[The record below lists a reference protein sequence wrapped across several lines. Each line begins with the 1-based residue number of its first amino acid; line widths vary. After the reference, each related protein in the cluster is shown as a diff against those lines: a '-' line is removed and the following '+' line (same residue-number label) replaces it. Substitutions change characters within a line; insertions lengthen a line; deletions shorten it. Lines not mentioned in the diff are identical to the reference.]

1 MTLEITIVLCIL
13 VVALTLFITDWLRM
27 DLVALLV
34 LSSLALLGLVSPA
47 EAFSGFSNPA
57 VITVW
62 AMFIISEGLTRTG
75 VAELI
80 GRQVTRVAGRSELRM
95 ITIFMLVAGVMSAFM
110 NNIGVAA
117 LLLPVAMVVTRRG
130 GVAPSR
136 VLMPLAYGTLVG
148 GMMTLIGTP
157 PNLLVSN
164 ALREARGEG
173 FGFFDFAWIGVP
185 ILLIAT
191 IFMALAGRHLLQRTD
206 TTQSSA
212 SQRELRT
219 LYGLQERIVALRVPD
234 DALPAG
240 RTLGDSALASAAGLM
255 VIALTRAGRTEA
267 LPSGK
272 TVLRGGDVLLAQGR
286 LDRFEL
292 LRRWS
297 SLSIEREAP
306 MLHERLW
313 SQALLAELVLAE
325 NSPLVGQPLRHL
337 EFREQHAANVLA
349 LSRGGRVRRTRLAE
363 QRLATGDRLLVQCSD
378 EALEALRKVPGF
390 EIVAPVSEDERRRVW
405 RLDERLFVLRVPQD
419 SALAGSTLGE
429 NRIGDAFDFRL
440 LSLFRGGALIDAT
453 VFDEVVEP
461 GDLLLVQGREEDLDV
476 LRGLQQLELL
486 QDATPYLRVFDE
498 GQLEMVEATLHPR
511 ARING
516 KTVAE
521 LELVERYQVAVAAVW
536 RNGKAL
542 RSGVD
547 SLTLQRGDALLVVG
561 PRERLAALGTD
572 EDLIVL
578 NPIQVQPIDAGKAP
592 LAIGLVVLAIG
603 TVLAGWL
610 HISIAAVAGATL
622 MVMTRC
628 LSMEQAYRAIDW
640 RSIFLIAG
648 MLPLGIAMQSSGAA
662 EFLANGVLVVL
673 GPYGPWP
680 VIAGLYA
687 CTALATLVLPTAA
700 LVLLMAPIALSAA
713 AEMGISPLAPVMAI
727 AIAAAASFASP
738 VAHPA
743 NVLMMG
749 PGGYRFADYVKLGVP
764 LTLLVFAVAM
774 LLLPV
779 VWPLGG

>member
-1 MTLEITIVLCIL
+1 MTLEIAIILGIL
-13 VVALTLFITDWLRM
+13 VVALVLFITEWLRM

-47 EAFSGFSNPA
+47 EAVSGFSNPA

-62 AMFIISEGLTRTG
+62 AMFIISEGLTRAG
-75 VAELI
+75 IADRI

-95 ITIFMLVAGVMSAFM
+95 IAIFMLVAGVMSAFM

-117 LLLPVAMVVTRRG
+117 MLLPVAMEVARRG

-136 VLMPLAYGTLVG
+136 VLMPLSYGTLVG

-157 PNLLVSN
+157 PNLLASN

-185 ILLIAT
+185 ILLTVT
-191 IFMALAGRHLLQRTD
+191 IFMVLAGRFLLSRTD
-206 TTQSSA
+206 ITHSSA
-212 SQRELRT
+212 SQHELRT

-234 DALPAG
+234 DALLAG
-240 RTLGDSALASAAGLM
+240 RTLADSALASAAGLM

-313 SQALLAELVLAE
+313 SQATLAELVLE
-325 NSPLVGQPLRHL
+325 ERSPLVGQPLRHL

-349 LSRGGRVRRTRLAE
+349 LRHGGSVHRTHLAE

-390 EIVAPVSEDERRRVW
+390 EIVAPVSEDERRKVW

-419 SALAGSTLGE
+419 SALAGSTLAE

-440 LSLFRGGALIDAT
+440 LGVFRGGALLDAAAL
-453 VFDEVVEP
+453 EGVVEA
-461 GDLLLVQGREEDLDV
+461 GDLLLIQGREEDLDV
-476 LRGLQQLELL
+476 LRGLQQLETLE
-486 QDATPYLRVFDE
+486 DATPYLRVFDE
-498 GQLEMVEATLHPR
+498 GQLEMVEAALHPH
-511 ARING
+511 AHING
-516 KTVAE
+516 KTVAD
-521 LELVERYQVAVAAVW
+521 LGLGERYQVAVAALW

-542 RSGVD
+542 RSGVGA
-547 SLTLQRGDALLVVG
+547 LVLQRGDALLVVG
-561 PRERLAALGTD
+561 PRERLAALGAD

-578 NPIQVQPIDAGKAP
+578 NPILVQPVDASKAP
-592 LAIGLVVLAIG
+592 LAAGLMALTIG
-603 TVLAGWL
+603 TVLVGWL

-622 MVMTRC
+622 MVLTRC

-648 MLPLGIAMQSSGAA
+648 MLPLGIAMHSSGAA
-662 EFLANGVLVVL
+662 EFLANGVIAVL

-687 CTALATLVLPTAA
+687 CTALATLIIPNAA

-713 AEMGISPLAPVMAI
+713 ADLGISPVAPVMAI

-743 NVLMMG
+743 NVLVMG
-749 PGGYRFADYVKLGVP
+749 PGGYRFVDYVKLGLP
-764 LTLLVFAVAM
+764 LTLLVFMVAM

-779 VWPLGG
+779 VWPL

>member
-1 MTLEITIVLCIL
+1 MTLEI
-13 VVALTLFITDWLRM
+13 ALTLGILAVALILFVSEWLRM

-47 EAFSGFSNPA
+47 EAVSGFSNPA

-62 AMFIISEGLTRTG
+62 AMFIISEGLTRAG
-75 VAELI
+75 IAERI
-80 GRQVTRVAGRSELRM
+80 GRQVTRAAGRSELRM
-95 ITIFMLVAGVMSAFM
+95 IAIFMLVAGVLSSFM

-117 LLLPVAMVVTRRG
+117 LLLPVAMEVARRG

-164 ALREARGEG
+164 ALREARGVG
-173 FGFFDFAWIGVP
+173 FGFFDFAWIGMP
-185 ILLIAT
+185 ILLVVT
-191 IFMALAGRHLLQRTD
+191 LFMALAGRHLLSRIN
-206 TTQSSA
+206 TTQSMA

-219 LYGLQERIVALRVPD
+219 LYGLQARIVALRVPD
-234 DALPAG
+234 GSLLAG
-240 RTLGDSALASAAGLM
+240 RTLAESALASAARLM
-255 VIALTRAGRTEA
+255 VIALTRAGHTVA
-267 LPSGK
+267 LPSGR

-306 MLHERLW
+306 LLHERLW
-313 SQALLAELVLAE
+313 SQAVLAELVLTE
-325 NSPLVGQPLRHL
+325 ESPLVGQPLRHL

-349 LSRGGRVRRTRLAE
+349 LRRGDSVHRTRLAE
-363 QRLATGDRLLVQCSD
+363 QRLAGGDRLLVQCSD

-390 EIVAPVSEDERRRVW
+390 ELEAPVSEEERRKAW
-405 RLDERLFVLRVPQD
+405 RLDERLFVLRVPRD
-419 SALAGSTLGE
+419 SAFAGSTLGE
-429 NRIGDAFDFRL
+429 NHIGDAFDFRL
-440 LSLFRGGALIDAT
+440 LALFRGGELLDAT
-453 VFDEVVEP
+453 ASEEVVEA

-476 LRGLQQLELL
+476 LRGLQQLVPLK
-486 QDATPYLRVFDE
+486 DATPYLRVFDE
-498 GQLEMVEATLHPR
+498 GQLEMVEATLHPH
-511 ARING
+511 ARIEG
-516 KTVAE
+516 TAVVDLK
-521 LELVERYQVAVAAVW
+521 LEERYQVAVAAVW
-536 RNGKAL
+536 RNGTAL
-542 RSGVD
+542 RSGVGA
-547 SLTLQRGDALLVVG
+547 LALQRGDALLVVG
-561 PRERLAALGTD
+561 PRERLAALSSD

-578 NPIQVQPIDAGKAP
+578 NPIQVQTTDASKAP
-592 LAIGLVVLAIG
+592 LAGGLMVLTIG

-610 HISIAAVAGATL
+610 HISTAAVAGATL
-622 MVMTRC
+622 MVLTRC

-640 RSIFLIAG
+640 RSVFLIAG

-662 EFLANGVLVVL
+662 EFLANGMLAVL

-687 CTALATLVLPTAA
+687 CTALATLIVPTAA

-713 AEMGISPLAPVMAI
+713 ADLGISPLAPVMAI

-743 NVLMMG
+743 NVLVMG
-749 PGGYRFADYVKLGVP
+749 PGGYRFVDYVKLGLP

-774 LLLPV
+774 LMLPL
-779 VWPLGG
+779 VWPL

>member
-1 MTLEITIVLCIL
+1 MTLEIAIILGIL
-13 VVALTLFITDWLRM
+13 VVALVLFITEWLRM

-47 EAFSGFSNPA
+47 EAVSGFSNPA

-62 AMFIISEGLTRTG
+62 AMFIISEGLTRAG
-75 VAELI
+75 IADRI

-95 ITIFMLVAGVMSAFM
+95 IAIFMLVAGVMSAFM

-117 LLLPVAMVVTRRG
+117 MLLPVAMEVARRG

-136 VLMPLAYGTLVG
+136 VLMPLSYGTLVG

-157 PNLLVSN
+157 PNLLASN
-164 ALREARGEG
+164 ALREAHGEG

-185 ILLIAT
+185 ILLTVTA
-191 IFMALAGRHLLQRTD
+191 FMVLAGRFLLSRTD
-206 TTQSSA
+206 ITHSSA
-212 SQRELRT
+212 SQHELRT

-234 DALPAG
+234 DALLAG
-240 RTLGDSALASAAGLM
+240 RTLADSALASAAGLM

-313 SQALLAELVLAE
+313 SQATLAELVLE
-325 NSPLVGQPLRHL
+325 ESSPLVGQPLRHL

-349 LSRGGRVRRTRLAE
+349 LRHGGSVHRTHLAE

-390 EIVAPVSEDERRRVW
+390 EIVAPVSEDERRKVW

-419 SALAGSTLGE
+419 SALAGSTLAE

-440 LSLFRGGALIDAT
+440 LGVFRGGALLDAAAL
-453 VFDEVVEP
+453 EGVVEA
-461 GDLLLVQGREEDLDV
+461 GDLLLIQGREEDLDV
-476 LRGLQQLELL
+476 LRGLQQLETLE
-486 QDATPYLRVFDE
+486 DATPYLRVFDE
-498 GQLEMVEATLHPR
+498 GQLEMVEAALHPH
-511 ARING
+511 AHING
-516 KTVAE
+516 KTVAD
-521 LELVERYQVAVAAVW
+521 LGLGERYQVAVAALW

-542 RSGVD
+542 RSGVGA
-547 SLTLQRGDALLVVG
+547 LNLQRGDALLVVG
-561 PRERLAALGTD
+561 PRERLAALGAD

-578 NPIQVQPIDAGKAP
+578 NPILVQPVDASKAP
-592 LAIGLVVLAIG
+592 LAAGLMALTIG
-603 TVLAGWL
+603 TVLVGWL

-622 MVMTRC
+622 MVLTRC

-648 MLPLGIAMQSSGAA
+648 MLPLGIAMHSSGAA
-662 EFLANGVLVVL
+662 EFLANGVIAVL

-687 CTALATLVLPTAA
+687 CTALATLIIPNAA

-713 AEMGISPLAPVMAI
+713 ADLGISPVAPVMAI

-743 NVLMMG
+743 NVLVMG
-749 PGGYRFADYVKLGVP
+749 PGGYRFVDYVKLGLP
-764 LTLLVFAVAM
+764 LTLLVFMVAM

-779 VWPLGG
+779 VWPL

>member
-1 MTLEITIVLCIL
+1 MTLEI
-13 VVALTLFITDWLRM
+13 ALTLGILVAALVLFVTDWLRM

-47 EAFSGFSNPA
+47 DAVSGFSNPA

-75 VAELI
+75 IAEQI

-117 LLLPVAMVVTRRG
+117 LLLPVAMEVARRG

-185 ILLIAT
+185 ILLTVTA
-191 IFMALAGRHLLQRTD
+191 FMALVGRHMLTRTD

-212 SQRELRT
+212 SQHELRT

-234 DALPAG
+234 DALLSG
-240 RTLGDSALASAAGLM
+240 RTLADSALASAAGLM
-255 VIALTRAGRTEA
+255 VIALTRDDRTEA

-286 LDRFEL
+286 LDRFDL

-306 MLHERLW
+306 TLHERLW
-313 SQALLAELVLAE
+313 AQAALAELVLTE

-349 LSRGGRVRRTRLAE
+349 LRHGGSVHRTHLAE
-363 QRLATGDRLLVQCSD
+363 QRLTAGDRLLVQCSA
-378 EALEALRKVPGF
+378 EALAALHKVPGF
-390 EIVAPVSEDERRRVW
+390 DVMAPVSEGERREVW

-440 LSLFRGGALIDAT
+440 LGVFRSGALLDTAASE
-453 VFDEVVEP
+453 DLVEA

-476 LRGLQQLELL
+476 LRGLQQMEMLE
-486 QDATPYLRVFDE
+486 DATPYLRVFDE
-498 GQLEMVEATLHPR
+498 GQLEMVEATLHPHV
-511 ARING
+511 RIDG
-516 KTVAE
+516 KTVAS
-521 LELVERYQVAVAAVW
+521 LELGERYQVAVAAVW

-542 RSGVD
+542 RSGVGA
-547 SLTLQRGDALLVVG
+547 LTLQRGDALLVVG
-561 PRERLAALGTD
+561 PRERLAALGAD

-578 NPIQVQPIDAGKAP
+578 NPIQVQPIDTSKAP
-592 LAIGLVVLAIG
+592 LAGGLMALTIG

-622 MVMTRC
+622 MVLTRC

-648 MLPLGIAMQSSGAA
+648 MLPLGIAMHSSGAA
-662 EFLANGVLVVL
+662 EFLAGGVIAVL

-687 CTALATLVLPTAA
+687 CTALATLIMPNAA

-713 AEMGISPLAPVMAI
+713 ADLGISPIAPVMAI

-743 NVLMMG
+743 NVLVMG
-749 PGGYRFADYVKLGVP
+749 PGGYRFVDYVKLGLP

-779 VWPLGG
+779 VWPL

>member
-1 MTLEITIVLCIL
+1 MTLEIAIILGIL
-13 VVALTLFITDWLRM
+13 VVALVLFITEWLRM

-47 EAFSGFSNPA
+47 EAVSGFSNPA

-62 AMFIISEGLTRTG
+62 AMFIISEGLTRAG
-75 VAELI
+75 IADRI

-95 ITIFMLVAGVMSAFM
+95 IAIFMLVAGVMSAFM

-117 LLLPVAMVVTRRG
+117 MLLPVAMEVARRG

-136 VLMPLAYGTLVG
+136 VLMPLSYGTLVG

-157 PNLLVSN
+157 PNLLASN
-164 ALREARGEG
+164 ALREAHGEG

-185 ILLIAT
+185 ILLTVTA
-191 IFMALAGRHLLQRTD
+191 FMVLAGRFLLSRTD
-206 TTQSSA
+206 ITHSSA
-212 SQRELRT
+212 SQHELRT

-234 DALPAG
+234 DALLAG
-240 RTLGDSALASAAGLM
+240 RTLADSALASAAGLM

-313 SQALLAELVLAE
+313 SQATLAELVLE
-325 NSPLVGQPLRHL
+325 ERSPLVGQPLRHL

-349 LSRGGRVRRTRLAE
+349 LRHGGSVHRTHLAE

-390 EIVAPVSEDERRRVW
+390 EIVAPVSEDERRKVW

-419 SALAGSTLGE
+419 SALAGSTLAE

-440 LSLFRGGALIDAT
+440 LGVFRGGALLDAAAL
-453 VFDEVVEP
+453 EGVVEA
-461 GDLLLVQGREEDLDV
+461 GDLLLIQGREEDLDV
-476 LRGLQQLELL
+476 LRGLQQLETLE
-486 QDATPYLRVFDE
+486 DATPYLRVFDE
-498 GQLEMVEATLHPR
+498 GQLEMVEAALHPH
-511 ARING
+511 AHING
-516 KTVAE
+516 KTVAD
-521 LELVERYQVAVAAVW
+521 LGLGERYQVAVAALW

-542 RSGVD
+542 RSGVGA
-547 SLTLQRGDALLVVG
+547 LNLQRGDALLVVG
-561 PRERLAALGTD
+561 PRERLAALGAD

-578 NPIQVQPIDAGKAP
+578 NPILVQPVDASKAP
-592 LAIGLVVLAIG
+592 LAAGLMALTIG
-603 TVLAGWL
+603 TVLVGWL

-622 MVMTRC
+622 MVLTRC

-648 MLPLGIAMQSSGAA
+648 MLPLGIAMHSSGAA
-662 EFLANGVLVVL
+662 EFLANGVIAVL

-687 CTALATLVLPTAA
+687 CTALATLIIPNAA

-713 AEMGISPLAPVMAI
+713 ADLGISPVAPVMAI

-743 NVLMMG
+743 NVLVMG
-749 PGGYRFADYVKLGVP
+749 PGGYRFVDYVKLGLP
-764 LTLLVFAVAM
+764 LTLLVFMVAM

-779 VWPLGG
+779 VWPL

>member
-1 MTLEITIVLCIL
+1 MTLEIALVLGIL
-13 VVALTLFITDWLRM
+13 VVALILFVTEWLRM

-47 EAFSGFSNPA
+47 EAVSGFSNPA

-62 AMFIISEGLTRTG
+62 AMFIISEGLTRAG
-75 VAELI
+75 IAERI
-80 GRQVTRVAGRSELRM
+80 GLQVTRVAGRSELRM
-95 ITIFMLVAGVMSAFM
+95 IVIFMLVAGVMSAFM

-117 LLLPVAMVVTRRG
+117 LLLPVAMEVARRG

-136 VLMPLAYGTLVG
+136 LLMPLAYGTLVG

-164 ALREARGEG
+164 ALREARGTG
-173 FGFFDFAWIGVP
+173 FGFFDFAWIGLP
-185 ILLIAT
+185 ILLAT
-191 IFMALAGRHLLQRTD
+191 TTFMALIGRHLLAHTD
-206 TTQSSA
+206 TTRSTA
-212 SQRELRT
+212 SQHELRT

-234 DALPAG
+234 DALLAG
-240 RTLGDSALASAAGLM
+240 RTLADSALASAAGLM

-272 TVLRGGDVLLAQGR
+272 TVLQGGDVLLAQGR

-306 MLHERLW
+306 LLHERLW
-313 SQALLAELVLAE
+313 SQAVLAELVLTVA
-325 NSPLVGQPLRHL
+325 SPLVGQPLRHR
-337 EFREQHAANVLA
+337 EFRELHAANVLA
-349 LSRGGRVRRTRLAE
+349 LRSSGSVHRTHLAE
-363 QRLATGDRLLVQCSD
+363 HLLASGDRLLVQCGG
-378 EALEALRKVPGF
+378 EALEALRKLPGF
-390 EIVAPVSEDERRRVW
+390 EIVAPVSEDERRKVW

-419 SALAGSTLGE
+419 APLAGSTLAE

-440 LSLFRGGALIDAT
+440 LGVFRGGALLDAA
-453 VFDEVVEP
+453 VAEGAVDA
-461 GDLLLVQGREEDLDV
+461 GDLLLIQGREEDLDV
-476 LRGLQQLELL
+476 LRGLQQLEMLE
-486 QDATPYLRVFDE
+486 DATPYLRVFDE
-498 GQLEMVEATLHPR
+498 GQLEMVEATLHPH
-511 ARING
+511 ARIEG
-516 KTVAE
+516 MTVADLK
-521 LELVERYQVAVAAVW
+521 LEERYQVAVAAVW

-542 RSGVD
+542 RSGVGA
-547 SLTLQRGDALLVVG
+547 LALQRGDALLVVG

-578 NPIQVQPIDAGKAP
+578 NPILVQPTDARKAP
-592 LAIGLVVLAIG
+592 LAAGLMALTIG

-622 MVMTRC
+622 MVLTRC

-648 MLPLGIAMQSSGAA
+648 MLPLGIAMHSSGTA
-662 EFLANGVLVVL
+662 EFLAGGVIAVL
-673 GPYGPWP
+673 GPHGPWP
-680 VIAGLYA
+680 VIAGLYI
-687 CTALATLVLPTAA
+687 CTALATLIMPNAA

-713 AEMGISPLAPVMAI
+713 ADLGISPLAPVMAI

-743 NVLMMG
+743 NVLVMG
-749 PGGYRFADYVKLGVP
+749 PGGYRFVDYIKLGLP
-764 LTLLVFAVAM
+764 LTLLVFALAM

-779 VWPLGG
+779 VWPL

>member
-1 MTLEITIVLCIL
+1 MTLEI
-13 VVALTLFITDWLRM
+13 ALTLGILVAALILFVTDWLRM

-47 EAFSGFSNPA
+47 DAVSGFSNPA

-75 VAELI
+75 IAEQI

-117 LLLPVAMVVTRRG
+117 LLLPVAMEVARRG

-164 ALREARGEG
+164 ALRESRGEG

-185 ILLIAT
+185 VLLTVTA
-191 IFMALAGRHLLQRTD
+191 FMALVGRHMLTRTD

-212 SQRELRT
+212 SQHELRT

-234 DALPAG
+234 DALLSG
-240 RTLGDSALASAAGLM
+240 RTLADSALASAAGLM
-255 VIALTRAGRTEA
+255 VIALTRDNRTEA

-272 TVLRGGDVLLAQGR
+272 TMLRGGDVLLAQGR
-286 LDRFEL
+286 LDHFEL

-313 SQALLAELVLAE
+313 AQTALAELVLAE
-325 NSPLVGQPLRHL
+325 DSPLVGQPLRHL

-349 LSRGGRVRRTRLAE
+349 LRHSGSVHRTHLAE
-363 QRLATGDRLLVQCSD
+363 QRLAAGDRLLVQCSN
-378 EALEALRKVPGF
+378 EALAALHKVPGF
-390 EIVAPVSEDERRRVW
+390 DVMAPVSEDERRKVW

-419 SALAGSTLGE
+419 STMAGSTLGE

-440 LSLFRGGALIDAT
+440 LGVFRGGALRDAAASE
-453 VFDEVVEP
+453 DVVEA

-476 LRGLQQLELL
+476 LRGLQQMEMLE
-486 QDATPYLRVFDE
+486 DATPYLRVFDE
-498 GQLEMVEATLHPR
+498 GQLEMVEATLHPHV
-511 ARING
+511 RIDG
-516 KTVAE
+516 KTVAS
-521 LELVERYQVAVAAVW
+521 LELGERYQVAVAAVW

-542 RSGVD
+542 RSGVGA
-547 SLTLQRGDALLVVG
+547 LTLQRGDALLVVG
-561 PRERLAALGTD
+561 PRERLAALGAD

-578 NPIQVQPIDAGKAP
+578 NPIQVQPIDVSKAP
-592 LAIGLVVLAIG
+592 LAGGLMALTIG

-622 MVMTRC
+622 MVLTRC

-648 MLPLGIAMQSSGAA
+648 MLPLGIAMHSSGAA
-662 EFLANGVLVVL
+662 EFLAGGVIAVL

-687 CTALATLVLPTAA
+687 CTALATLIMPNAA

-713 AEMGISPLAPVMAI
+713 DDLGISPIAPVMAI

-743 NVLMMG
+743 NVLVMG
-749 PGGYRFADYVKLGVP
+749 PGGYRFVDYVKLGLP

-779 VWPLGG
+779 VWPL

>member
-1 MTLEITIVLCIL
+1 MTLEIAIILGIL
-13 VVALTLFITDWLRM
+13 VVALVLFITEWLRM

-47 EAFSGFSNPA
+47 EAVSGFSNPA

-62 AMFIISEGLTRTG
+62 AMFIISEGLTRAG
-75 VAELI
+75 IADRI

-95 ITIFMLVAGVMSAFM
+95 IAIFMLVAGVMSAFM

-117 LLLPVAMVVTRRG
+117 MLLPVAMEVARRG

-136 VLMPLAYGTLVG
+136 VLMPLSYGTLVG

-157 PNLLVSN
+157 PNLLASN
-164 ALREARGEG
+164 ALREAHGEG

-185 ILLIAT
+185 ILLTVTA
-191 IFMALAGRHLLQRTD
+191 FMVLAGRFLLSRTD
-206 TTQSSA
+206 ITHSSA
-212 SQRELRT
+212 SQHELRT

-234 DALPAG
+234 DALLAG
-240 RTLGDSALASAAGLM
+240 RTLADSALASAAGLM

-313 SQALLAELVLAE
+313 SQATLAELVLE
-325 NSPLVGQPLRHL
+325 ERSPLVGQPLRHL

-349 LSRGGRVRRTRLAE
+349 LRHGGSVHRTHLAE

-390 EIVAPVSEDERRRVW
+390 EIVAPVSEDERRKVW
-405 RLDERLFVLRVPQD
+405 RLDERLFVLRVPQG
-419 SALAGSTLGE
+419 SALAGSTLAE

-440 LSLFRGGALIDAT
+440 LGVFRGGALLDAAAL
-453 VFDEVVEP
+453 EGVVEA
-461 GDLLLVQGREEDLDV
+461 GDLLLIQGREEDLDV
-476 LRGLQQLELL
+476 LRGLQQLETLE
-486 QDATPYLRVFDE
+486 DATPYLRVFDE
-498 GQLEMVEATLHPR
+498 GQLEMVEAALHPH
-511 ARING
+511 AHING
-516 KTVAE
+516 KTVAD
-521 LELVERYQVAVAAVW
+521 LGLGERYQVAVAALW

-542 RSGVD
+542 RSGVGA
-547 SLTLQRGDALLVVG
+547 LNLQRGDALLVVG
-561 PRERLAALGTD
+561 PRERLAALGAD

-578 NPIQVQPIDAGKAP
+578 NPILVQPVDASKAP
-592 LAIGLVVLAIG
+592 LAAGLMALTIG
-603 TVLAGWL
+603 TVLVGWL

-622 MVMTRC
+622 MVLTRC

-648 MLPLGIAMQSSGAA
+648 MLPLGIAMHSSGAA
-662 EFLANGVLVVL
+662 EFLANGVIAVL

-687 CTALATLVLPTAA
+687 CTALATLIIPNAA

-713 AEMGISPLAPVMAI
+713 ADLGISPVAPVMAI

-743 NVLMMG
+743 NVLVMG
-749 PGGYRFADYVKLGVP
+749 PGGYRFVDYVKLGLP
-764 LTLLVFAVAM
+764 LTLLVFMVAM

-779 VWPLGG
+779 VWPL

>member
-1 MTLEITIVLCIL
+1 MTLEIALILGIL
-13 VVALTLFITDWLRM
+13 VVALTLFVTGWLRM

-34 LSSLALLGLVSPA
+34 LSSLALLGLVSPV
-47 EAFSGFSNPA
+47 EAVSGFSNPA

-62 AMFIISEGLTRTG
+62 AMFIISEGLTRAG
-75 VAELI
+75 IAEQI

-95 ITIFMLVAGVMSAFM
+95 IAIFMLVAGVMSAFM

-117 LLLPVAMVVTRRG
+117 LLLPVAMEVARRG

-136 VLMPLAYGTLVG
+136 ILMPLAYGTLVG

-164 ALREARGEG
+164 ALREARGVG
-173 FGFFDFAWIGVP
+173 FGFFDFAWIGLP
-185 ILLIAT
+185 ILLTVTA
-191 IFMALAGRHLLQRTD
+191 FMALAGRYLLPRTD

-212 SQRELRT
+212 SQHELRS

-234 DALPAG
+234 DSLLAG
-240 RTLGDSALASAAGLM
+240 RTLADSALASAAGLM

-267 LPSGK
+267 LPPGK
-272 TVLRGGDVLLAQGR
+272 TELQGGDVLLAQGR

-313 SQALLAELVLAE
+313 SQAALAELVLDE
-325 NSPLVGQPLRHL
+325 NSTLVGQPLRHL

-349 LSRGGRVRRTRLAE
+349 LRRGGIVHRTRLAE
-363 QRLATGDRLLVQCSD
+363 QLLAIGDRLLVQCSD

-390 EIVAPVSEDERRRVW
+390 EIVAPVSEGERRKVW

-419 SALAGSTLGE
+419 SALAGSTFSE

-440 LSLFRGGALIDAT
+440 MGVFRGGALLDAAAS
-453 VFDEVVEP
+453 EGMVEA
-461 GDLLLVQGREEDLDV
+461 GDLLLTQGREEDLDV

-486 QDATPYLRVFDE
+486 EDATPYLRVFDE
-498 GQLEMVEATLHPR
+498 GQLEMVEATLHPH

-516 KTVAE
+516 KTVAN
-521 LELVERYQVAVAAVW
+521 LELGERYQVAVAAVW

-542 RSGVD
+542 RSGVGA
-547 SLTLQRGDALLVVG
+547 LTLQRGDALLVVG
-561 PRERLAALGTD
+561 PRERLAALGAD

-578 NPIQVQPIDAGKAP
+578 NPIQVPPIDTSKAP
-592 LAIGLVVLAIG
+592 LAGGLMVLTIG

-622 MVMTRC
+622 MVLTRC

-662 EFLANGVLVVL
+662 EFLAGGVIAVL

-687 CTALATLVLPTAA
+687 CTALATLIMPNAA

-713 AEMGISPLAPVMAI
+713 SDLGISPLAPVMAI

-743 NVLMMG
+743 NVLVMG
-749 PGGYRFADYVKLGVP
+749 PGGYRFVDYVKLGLP

-779 VWPLGG
+779 VWPL